1 MRISIAHVEADV
13 HVRRV
18 ERCSTYS
25 YEAPEAKMK
34 HLTIPIAVAL
44 LVSCLISCNSSNQP
58 TAVTPSPVKATAK
71 RYHLTGKVVSV
82 DKQAHMLNVDGEAI
96 PGFMSAMTMPYN
108 VKPESQLD
116 KLSPGDSITAD
127 VVLEGD
133 NAWLENTAVTGHGA
147 APASK

>member
-1 MRISIAHVEADV
+1 M
-13 HVRRV
+13 
-18 ERCSTYS
+18 
-25 YEAPEAKMK
+25 P
-34 HLTIPIAVAL
+34 P
-44 LVSCLISCNSSNQP
+44 Q
-58 TAVTPSPVKATAK
+58 VKADAK

-82 DKQAHMLNVDGEAI
+82 DKQAHMLNIDGDAI

-133 NAWLENTAVTGHGA
+133 NAWLENIAVTAHAA
-147 APASK
+147 APVK

>member
-1 MRISIAHVEADV
+1 L
-13 HVRRV
+13 
-18 ERCSTYS
+18 
-25 YEAPEAKMK
+25 K

-44 LVSCLISCNSSNQP
+44 LLSCLISCNSSNQP
-58 TAVTPSPVKATAK
+58 TVVMPPQVKADAK

-82 DKQAHMLNVDGEAI
+82 DKQAHMLNVDAEAI

-116 KLSPGDSITAD
+116 RLSPGDSITAD

-133 NAWLENTAVTGHGA
+133 NAWLENIAVSTHGA

>member
-1 MRISIAHVEADV
+1 MRISTSHVEADV
-13 HVRRV
+13 RRV
-18 ERCSTYS
+18 ERRSTYS
-25 YEAPEAKMK
+25 YEILEAELK

-44 LVSCLISCNSSNQP
+44 LLSCLMSCNSSNQP
-58 TAVTPSPVKATAK
+58 TVVMPQQVKAAAK

-82 DKQAHMLNVDGEAI
+82 EKQAHMLNVDGEAI

-133 NAWLENTAVTGHGA
+133 NAWLENIAVTAHGA